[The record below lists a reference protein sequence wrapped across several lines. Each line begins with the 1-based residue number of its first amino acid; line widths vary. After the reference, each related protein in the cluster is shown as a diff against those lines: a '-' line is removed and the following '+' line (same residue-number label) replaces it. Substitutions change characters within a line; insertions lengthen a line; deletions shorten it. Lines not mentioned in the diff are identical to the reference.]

1 MEYARRLVMIHNNLT
16 VDVEVKLF
24 QNMIREVA
32 FIAIEERE
40 NGLAHHLLS
49 SYANGHAMR

>member
-1 MEYARRLVMIHNNLT
+1 MIHNNLT

-40 NGLAHHLLS
+40 NGLATTMIRS
-49 SYANGHAMR
+49 EVPPK